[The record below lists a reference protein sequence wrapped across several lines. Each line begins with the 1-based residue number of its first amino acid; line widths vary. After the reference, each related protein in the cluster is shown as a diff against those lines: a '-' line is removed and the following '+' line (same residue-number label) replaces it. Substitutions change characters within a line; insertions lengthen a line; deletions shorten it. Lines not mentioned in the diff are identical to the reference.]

1 MLTPR
6 GLRVP
11 RGLFAVVAFLGSVV
25 AVASSCSTPIDGQ
38 SPAQHLEKIAA
49 PNLVP
54 EIVAPPASRV
64 TIAVPGLG
72 RAPDYVEF
80 ASPFELQE
88 VSQDDTSLFF
98 SFVHRVSLRADEQ
111 RPEVPAIL
119 VLADGRPH
127 PISGARG
134 SVLLGGNV
142 AGWISVPL
150 SALPESELDVT
161 VRFVRAGAQ
170 RTLFLRK
177 EGTKVSAL
185 RLSERKG
192 YRRIVTVD
200 PETGHT
206 LRGAMIEGPAHDVIN
221 DGVAP

>member
-1 MLTPR
+1 MVWARRKAP
-6 GLRVP
+6 
-11 RGLFAVVAFLGSVV
+11 VV
-25 AVASSCSTPIDGQ
+25 AVVLFGILLATASSCSTASDEQPPTQYEGRRFAALGQ
-38 SPAQHLEKIAA
+38 A
-49 PNLVP
+49 PDVVVP
-54 EIVAPPASRV
+54 PPNRV
-64 TIAVPGLG
+64 IIAVPGLG
-72 RAPDYVEF
+72 SAPETVEF

-127 PISGARG
+127 TISGARG

-150 SALPESELDVT
+150 AALPESELDLT

-177 EGTKVSAL
+177 EETKVSAL
-185 RLSERKG
+185 QLRERKG
-192 YRRIVTVD
+192 YRELVTVD
-200 PETGHT
+200 PDTGHT
-206 LRGAMIEGPAHDVIN
+206 LRGATIEGPVHDVIN